1 MHPVDEAA
9 PGRER
14 EGHDDHA
21 SQHGHGG
28 HEQHGG
34 HDHTAH
40 HRQMMADF
48 RRRFWVSL
56 VVTLP
61 ILALSPMI
69 QGWLGLG
76 QALAFAGE
84 NWVRLGLG
92 TVVFFYGGWPFLRGL
107 VDELRQRQPGMM
119 TLIGLAITVAY
130 GYSATVSVGVS
141 GRVFFWELTTLV
153 DVMLVGH
160 WIEMRSVI
168 GASGALDELVELMPA
183 EAHRLTGDG
192 SVEQVE
198 IEDLAAGDR
207 VLVKPGEKVPADG
220 TVVEGSSSVDESMI
234 TGEST
239 PVRKQAEA
247 EVVGGAI
254 NGEAALTVAV
264 EKTGQE
270 SYLAQMVELVRRSRE
285 SRSRSQDTAD
295 RAAFWLT
302 IAALSAGAATLAGW
316 LLGGREL
323 VFAVERS
330 VTVMVITCP
339 HALGLAVPLVVA
351 VSTALAARNGLL
363 VRNRADFE
371 RARALDAVVFD
382 KTGTLTEGRFG
393 VSAVAT
399 AEGIDEREAVRL
411 AAGVEQGSQ
420 HPIGRGIL
428 DYARQQDIDPAHA
441 SDHQS
446 IPGRGARAE
455 ADGRSLLVVGQLYL
469 DEHDIAAQSADV
481 VLVRSDPR
489 DLVAVLDL
497 AGATR
502 RKMVQN
508 LWWAAGY
515 NIAAI
520 PLAAGV
526 LAPVGVLLSP
536 AVGALLMS
544 ASTVIVA
551 VNARLLGRTRLG
563 PDADA

>member
-1 MHPVDEAA
+1 
-9 PGRER
+9 
-14 EGHDDHA
+14 
-21 SQHGHGG
+21 
-28 HEQHGG
+28 
-34 HDHTAH
+34 
-40 HRQMMADF
+40 
-48 RRRFWVSL
+48 
-56 VVTLP
+56 
-61 ILALSPMI
+61 
-69 QGWLGLG
+69 
-76 QALAFAGE
+76 
-84 NWVRLGLG
+84 
-92 TVVFFYGGWPFLRGL
+92 
-107 VDELRQRQPGMM
+107 
-119 TLIGLAITVAY
+119 
-130 GYSATVSVGVS
+130 
-141 GRVFFWELTTLV
+141 
-153 DVMLVGH
+153 
-160 WIEMRSVI
+160 
-168 GASGALDELVELMPA
+168 
-183 EAHRLTGDG
+183 
-192 SVEQVE
+192 
-198 IEDLAAGDR
+198 
-207 VLVKPGEKVPADG
+207 
-220 TVVEGSSSVDESMI
+220 
-234 TGEST
+234 
-239 PVRKQAEA
+239 
-247 EVVGGAI
+247 
-254 NGEAALTVAV
+254 
-264 EKTGQE
+264 
-270 SYLAQMVELVRRSRE
+270 
-285 SRSRSQDTAD
+285 
-295 RAAFWLT
+295 
-302 IAALSAGAATLAGW
+302 
-316 LLGGREL
+316 
-323 VFAVERS
+323 
-330 VTVMVITCP
+330 VMVITCP